1 MIYLVSHIVL
11 LSGFGLLLKDAKN
24 RGYRLNPIGLVNYS
38 TAFILACFLAFQEG
52 NLGFTRLTFAFGLAN
67 GASYA
72 LGFVFV
78 VAGIR
83 MIGIIV
89 TTVAIRL
96 SMIIPIILSVFFGM
110 NASIFI
116 KK

>member
-1 MIYLVSHIVL
+1 MIYLVWHIVL

-24 RGYRLNPIGLVNYS
+24 RGHRLNPIGLVNYS

-72 LGFVFV
+72 LGFVLV

-89 TTVAIRL
+89 TTAAIRL
-96 SMIIPIILSVFFGM
+96 SMIIPIILSVFF
-110 NASIFI
+110 
-116 KK
+116 